1 MKKLLMLMV
10 AAGVVLSAS
19 AQSPVQV
26 TVQRTSKKKSEQ
38 GEVRRGSRTR
48 IFPHNTADA
57 SMTLRITLQNI
68 SGRSIED
75 MVVRW
80 GIAKV
85 RLRRGG
91 QTGDV
96 AYGRDE
102 KCSLK
107 SNEIKVIETETV
119 EASSS
124 ESQLTDFKKGE
135 KIHGHGV
142 QLLIGGKVLWEEFV
156 PPTVKKSFENLRP
169 LSDQE
174 KDEDHGKSKK
184 KK

>member
-1 MKKLLMLMV
+1 MKKLLILMV
-10 AAGVVLSAS
+10 AAGVVLSAN
-19 AQSPVQV
+19 AQSPVHV
-26 TVQRTSKKKSEQ
+26 TVQRISKKKSEQ
-38 GEVRRGSRTR
+38 GEVRRGSKVR

-57 SMTLRITLQNI
+57 SVTLRITIQNT
-68 SGRSIED
+68 SGRPVED

-80 GIAKV
+80 GVAKV
-85 RLRRGG
+85 RLHRGG

-107 SNEIKVIETETV
+107 PGEIKVIETETV

-124 ESQLTDFKKGE
+124 ESQLTDFRKGE

-142 QLLIGGKVLWEEFV
+142 QLLVGGKVVWEEFV
-156 PPTVKKSFENLRP
+156 PLTVKKSFENLKP
-169 LSDQE
+169 LNDQE
-174 KDEDHGKSKK
+174 KDEDQGKSKK